1 MNAGHLF
8 RLVPQRW
15 RYPIA
20 ARVAL
25 LLAPLVR
32 RTRLYARRPSRLDGY
47 REESLRLATRLLARA
62 RVPYDPDLDVRG
74 LEQLPDGAALIVS
87 GHFLLNGLMTRCL
100 FDAHRTLTV
109 ILGTERTEP
118 TFYAGTLQT
127 VETLIVNPSI
137 LVQIRR
143 RLVDGGTVFIDIDSK
158 TASRDAMEVVTAV
171 DRRWIS
177 PSVLQLAEKIGVPV
191 IFTAARVD
199 GRRATITFVKPSSQQ
214 ADAMLRE
221 FADFYREHIAAIER

>member
-1 MNAGHLF
+1 MNAGQFF

-15 RYPIA
+15 RYRIA

-25 LLAPLVR
+25 LLAPLLR

-47 REESLRLATRLLARA
+47 REESLRLAIRVLARA

-74 LEQLPDGAALIVS
+74 LEHLPDGPALIVS

-100 FDAHRTLTV
+100 FDTHRTLTV
-109 ILGTERTEP
+109 ILGSERRES
-118 TFYAGTLQT
+118 TFYAGTLRP

-143 RLVDGGTVFIDIDSK
+143 RLLDGGIVFIDIDSK
-158 TASRDAMEVVTAV
+158 LASRDSMEVETAV
-171 DRRWIS
+171 DTRWIS
-177 PSVLQLAEKIGVPV
+177 PSVLQLVEKIGVPV
-191 IFTAARVD
+191 IFTAARVE
-199 GRRATITFVKPSSQQ
+199 GRRATVTFVKPSSQQ
-214 ADAMLRE
+214 ADTMLRE
-221 FADFYREHIAAIER
+221 FGDFYRDHIAAVER